1 MVAARQ
7 PFCYIWGMKIEE
19 KYISE
24 TVRKGIGLLAEIHKR
39 KHEAFDEV
47 LRMIEPRGNTL
58 ETIEKECSEPGWF
71 YTYDNRPNEAISAKV
86 IQRAKLIR
94 PYVPMEMELFA
105 APDGSVQWEDDR
117 HTLEVYPD
125 KYRYDDEEVSFAE
138 ALKKL
143 SELEYNQKEFKLELT
158 FPKEFREHFQ
168 RDRFK
173 DSLGRLA
180 FDARELF
187 KEKLNPKSSAVCT
200 LSGLLEVE
208 LIEKIRDAVAS
219 GRVVNS

>member
-1 MVAARQ
+1 
-7 PFCYIWGMKIEE
+7 
-19 KYISE
+19 
-24 TVRKGIGLLAEIHKR
+24 
-39 KHEAFDEV
+39 
-47 LRMIEPRGNTL
+47 MIEPRGNTL

-168 RDRFK
+168 RDQFK

-187 KEKLNPKSSAVCT
+187 KEKMKHEPSAVCT

-219 GRVVNS
+219 GRVVV

>member
-168 RDRFK
+168 RDQFNM
-173 DSLGRLA
+173 
-180 FDARELF
+180 RELF
-187 KEKLNPKSSAVCT
+187 KEKMMHKSSAVCM
-200 LSGLLEVE
+200 LSGLAEVE

-219 GRVVNS
+219 GRVVV